1 VDQLIHIGKVVA
13 TFGLTGQV
21 IITHVLAK
29 KVIFKNQEPVFI
41 EITKGKPIPFF
52 VETCTAKSISE
63 ITLKLEGVS
72 SRESAIRMI
81 NKNIWINEAEFN
93 KMVDKSAPIALIGYT
108 IYDDENEKVLG
119 VINEMIEQPHQL
131 LAKIYIDN
139 KEVLIPLNES
149 TLLEIDRKKKEV
161 VVDLPEGLLD
171 IYLK

>member
-1 VDQLIHIGKVVA
+1 MEQLIHIGKVVA

-21 IITHVLAK
+21 IITHVLSK
-29 KVIFKNQEPVFI
+29 KVNFKSQEPVFI

-52 VETCTAKSISE
+52 VETCVAKNE
-63 ITLKLEGVS
+63 AEFTLKLEGVS
-72 SRESAIRMI
+72 SKESAVRMI
-81 NKNIWINEAEFN
+81 SKNVWINEADFN
-93 KMVDKSAPIALIGYT
+93 KMVDKNAPIALIGYT

-119 VINEMIEQPHQL
+119 VIIELIEQPHQL
-131 LAKIYIDN
+131 LAKIFIDN

-171 IYLK
+171 VYLK